1 MVNFPTW
8 IPDCDF
14 DGPTF
19 FYFFLSPVPSICS
32 TMAFLPLGN
41 FDHLVSVSI
50 NFPMGWSLWFPRED
64 IFKLSGTSAE
74 ASKFCEL
81 LQVGIDVLIP
91 HHKYQ
96 VKLDLSQW
104 FPAACAAAIVH
115 RFFVC
120 LYQQNKSSECK
131 KLSWD
136 KIVIIAKRVLEASK
150 LSYVNKTK
158 ESINSQKLGS
168 QDFCWIANSVLNKGK
183 SAIPPLFNGN
193 MYCNCL

>member
-1 MVNFPTW
+1 
-8 IPDCDF
+8 
-14 DGPTF
+14 
-19 FYFFLSPVPSICS
+19 
-32 TMAFLPLGN
+32 MAFLPLGN

-136 KIVIIAKRVLEASK
+136 KIVIIAKGFLKHPNFHMLIK
-150 LSYVNKTK
+150 LKSPSIPRNLALKTSVELPIVFSTKVNLLYLLY
-158 ESINSQKLGS
+158 SMAI
-168 QDFCWIANSVLNKGK
+168 CIAIVCKPGCDIMNFEVSFIFLIK
-183 SAIPPLFNGN
+183 PFFLHD
-193 MYCNCL
+193 